1 MAKTGATYTG
11 KETWAKLDEEGN
23 VIEIKEIDVFE
34 RPVGGRKNFMITY
47 LSEIINLIDTLGN
60 KKMQVVK
67 YILKE
72 MEKSNNIL
80 VITSR
85 ELAQN
90 CNVSLQTVTDTL
102 KLLEKANLIQRRV
115 GSIMLKPRL
124 MNNRSSKKEA
134 TMMTKYYQFDNSP
147 DSNNEETEETF

>member
-1 MAKTGATYTG
+1 MTKTKSKYTG
-11 KETWAKLDEEGN
+11 KETWAKLDNEGN
-23 VIEIKEIDVFE
+23 IIEVKEVDIFE
-34 RPVGGRKNFMITY
+34 RPVDGRANFMITY
-47 LSEIINLIDTLGN
+47 LSEVINLIDTLGN

-85 ELAQN
+85 ELSQK

-102 KLLEKANLIQRRV
+102 KLLEGANLIQRRV

-124 MNNRSSKKEA
+124 MNNRSAKKEA
-134 TMMTKYYQFDNSP
+134 TMMTKYYQFDNS
-147 DSNNEETEETF
+147 DEE

>member
-1 MAKTGATYTG
+1 MTKTKSTYTG
-11 KETWAKLDEEGN
+11 KETWAKLDNSGN
-23 VIEIKEIDVFE
+23 IIEVKEVDIFE
-34 RPVGGRKNFMITY
+34 RPVDGRANFMITY
-47 LSEIINLIDTLGN
+47 LSEVINLIDTLGN

-85 ELAQN
+85 ELAQK

-102 KLLEKANLIQRRV
+102 KLLEGANLIQRRV

-124 MNNRSSKKEA
+124 MNNRSAKKEA
-134 TMMTKYYQFDNSP
+134 TMMTKYYQFDNS
-147 DSNNEETEETF
+147 DEE

>member
-1 MAKTGATYTG
+1 MTKTKSTYTG
-11 KETWAKLDEEGN
+11 KETWAKLDGEGN
-23 VIEIKEIDVFE
+23 IIEVKEVDIFE
-34 RPVGGRKNFMITY
+34 RPVDGRSNFMITY
-47 LSEIINLIDTLGN
+47 LSEVINLIDTLGN

-85 ELAQN
+85 ELSQK

-102 KLLEKANLIQRRV
+102 KLLEGANLIQRRV

-124 MNNRSSKKEA
+124 MNNRSAKKEA
-134 TMMTKYYQFDNSP
+134 TMMTKYYQFDNS
-147 DSNNEETEETF
+147 DEE

>member
-1 MAKTGATYTG
+1 MTKTKSKYTG
-11 KETWAKLDEEGN
+11 KETWAKLDNAGN
-23 VIEIKEIDVFE
+23 IIEVKEVDIFE
-34 RPVGGRKNFMITY
+34 RPVDGRANFMITY
-47 LSEIINLIDTLGN
+47 LSEVVNLIDTLGN

-85 ELAQN
+85 ELSQK

-102 KLLEKANLIQRRV
+102 KLLEGANLIQRRV

-124 MNNRSSKKEA
+124 MNNRSAKKEA
-134 TMMTKYYQFDNSP
+134 TMMTKYYQFDNS
-147 DSNNEETEETF
+147 DEE

>member
-1 MAKTGATYTG
+1 MATKSTYTG
-11 KETWAKLDEEGN
+11 KETWAKLDDEGKI
-23 VIEIKEIDVFE
+23 IEVKEVDIFE
-34 RPVGGRKNFMITY
+34 RPVDGRANFMITY
-47 LSEIINLIDTLGN
+47 LSEVINLIDTLGN

-80 VITSR
+80 VITTR
-85 ELAQN
+85 ELSTK

-102 KLLEKANLIQRRV
+102 KLLEGANLIQRRV

-124 MNNRSSKKEA
+124 MNNRSAKKEA
-134 TMMTKYYQFDNSP
+134 TMMTKYYQFDNL
-147 DSNNEETEETF
+147 TEE

>member
-1 MAKTGATYTG
+1 MTKTKSKYTG
-11 KETWAKLDEEGN
+11 KETWAKLDNEGN
-23 VIEIKEIDVFE
+23 IIEVKEVDIFE
-34 RPVGGRKNFMITY
+34 RPVDGRANFMITY
-47 LSEIINLIDTLGN
+47 LSEVINLIDTLGN

-85 ELAQN
+85 ELSQK

-102 KLLEKANLIQRRV
+102 KLLEGANLIQRRV

-124 MNNRSSKKEA
+124 MNNRSAKKEA
-134 TMMTKYYQFDNSP
+134 TMMTKYYQFDNS
-147 DSNNEETEETF
+147 DEN

>member
-1 MAKTGATYTG
+1 MTKAKSTYTG
-11 KETWAKLDEEGN
+11 KETWAKLDNSGN
-23 VIEIKEIDVFE
+23 IIEVKEVDIFE
-34 RPVGGRKNFMITY
+34 RPVDGRANFMITY
-47 LSEIINLIDTLGN
+47 LSEVINLIDTLGN

-85 ELAQN
+85 ELSQK

-102 KLLEKANLIQRRV
+102 KLLEGANLIQRRV

-124 MNNRSSKKEA
+124 MNNRSAKKEA
-134 TMMTKYYQFDNSP
+134 TMMTKYYQFDNS
-147 DSNNEETEETF
+147 DEE